1 MECDGIERA
10 AGITLGSFL
19 TVKSGERYNL
29 TFQQFINHNKC
40 DLWFDDLGTSIE
52 IVTK

>member
-10 AGITLGSFL
+10 AGITLGSLL

-29 TFQQFINHNKC
+29 TFHEITNHNKC
-40 DLWFDDLGTSIE
+40 E
-52 IVTK
+52 